1 MIQGKLF
8 GLWHFRAIE
17 TAEIVAEALPNTP
30 VLPVWLRN
38 GQILFWNFSFSG
50 RYNSERGCTY
60 QTRAECTYHLKDF
73 LIEIPCTEFTLP
85 PWQGGELEAWALLP
99 PGWGQNWGWH
109 DWSTFFSSSCISF
122 LAGCLS
128 QVLPQGRPQSDEGEL
143 RGRCV
148 PCKCHQ
154 VCIGHFNSFS
164 V

>member
-8 GLWHFRAIE
+8 GLWYFQSNRNCWDSGRGLAKHSCSSGLIKKW
-17 TAEIVAEALPNTP
+17 TNP
-30 VLPVWLRN
+30 VLKLFLFRQIQFWERVHLSDQSRMYISSLR
-38 GQILFWNFSFSG
+38 FSD
-50 RYNSERGCTY
+50 RKTLHRIYPAPMARW
-60 QTRAECTYHLKDF
+60 RAGSLSTTTFRMGPELRLAR
-73 LIEIPCTEFTLP
+73 LIYF
-85 PWQGGELEAWALLP
+85 
-99 PGWGQNWGWH
+99 
-109 DWSTFFSSSCISF
+109 SSCISF

-154 VCIGHFNSFS
+154 VCIGHFTSFS